1 LSAGRLGRLAL
12 AVMLLALPSFAVSR
26 PASVSGYVRDTSGI
40 AQMGAVV
47 EIVSSGTLQ
56 SLTVF
61 TDDHGFYSLSGLTPG
76 NYHVRVS
83 AASFLPSLREN
94 VNLRAGANRAVN
106 ITLNTLFEA
115 IQTLPRKNGSSD
127 QDDWKWTLR
136 SSSNRPILRVLDNGP
151 VVVTSAHHGSESSD
165 DQVLKA
171 RVAFLS
177 GVGADD
183 FNGSNDMNTA
193 FSVERSIFNSGMLSV
208 NGNVGYG
215 SGPTAT
221 VLHAAY
227 SHTMPDGSNPQ
238 VALTMRRFATPD
250 TDMHLAALQALAFS
264 ASDSINIGDKLGL
277 SFGSELQTVQFTG
290 RVTAVRPF
298 GSADYHLTPNTVVE
312 YRYATSE
319 PNMRMAKGFDTA
331 PADLSESGPRASL
344 VGWQPSLERAH
355 HHEISVS
362 RRFGNT
368 NLQFAAFADRVG
380 NIALNGTGDVTA
392 ELGDALPDVYSN
404 TFSYNGGE
412 LDTNGLR
419 FVVERKL
426 LPSLTA
432 TLDYAYGGVLN
443 VAPNSSWD
451 SLRPA
456 LYTAR
461 RHAVATK
468 VSGTI
473 PVTRTRWIS
482 SYRWTSGE
490 ALTPVDMFN
499 ASPGQSEPYWS
510 LFIRQPI
517 PGTSFV
523 PGHMEALLEVRNL
536 LAEGYVPV
544 ISQDGGTVYLVQAP
558 RVIRGGVSFTF

>member
-1 LSAGRLGRLAL
+1 MMLSLP
-12 AVMLLALPSFAVSR
+12 LLASGR
-26 PASVSGYVRDTSGI
+26 PATVSGYVRNSAGV
-40 AQMGAVV
+40 AQMGALV
-47 EIVSSGTLQ
+47 EVVSSGTLQ
-56 SLTVF
+56 TLTVF
-61 TDDHGFYSLSGLTPG
+61 TDDHGFYSLGGLTPG

-83 AASFLPSLREN
+83 ANAFLPSLREN
-94 VNLRAGANRAVN
+94 VSLRAGANRVVN

-115 IQTLPRKNGSSD
+115 IQTLPRRTGQSD

-136 SSSNRPILRVLDNGP
+136 SSSNRPILRVLDSGP
-151 VVVTSAHHGSESSD
+151 VVVTAASNRGESSD

-177 GVGADD
+177 GVGAEDLS
-183 FNGSNDMNTA
+183 GSNDMSTA
-193 FSVERSIFNSGMLSV
+193 FSVEHSIFNSGMLSV

-250 TDMHLAALQALAFS
+250 TDMHLAALQALSFS
-264 ASDSINIGDKLGL
+264 ASDSINVGDRLGL

-290 RVTAVRPF
+290 RVTAFRPF
-298 GSADYHLTPNTVVE
+298 GSADYHLSPNTVVE

-319 PNMRMAKGFDTA
+319 PNMRMVKGFDTA

-355 HHEISVS
+355 HHELSLS
-362 RRFGNT
+362 RRIGNT
-368 NLQFAAFADRVG
+368 NLQFAVFADRVG
-380 NIALNGTGDVTA
+380 NVALNGTGDITA

-404 TFSYNGGE
+404 TFSYNGSD

-419 FVVERKL
+419 FVVERRL

-432 TLDYAYGGVLN
+432 TLDYAYGGVLD
-443 VAPNSSWD
+443 VAPNTDWD

-456 LYTAR
+456 IHTER
-461 RHAVATK
+461 RHAVAGK
-468 VSGTI
+468 VTGTI
-473 PVTRTRWIS
+473 PLTKTRWIS
-482 SYRWTSGE
+482 SYRWTSGD

-499 ASPGQSEPYWS
+499 ASPGQAEPYWS

-517 PGTSFV
+517 PGTNFM

-536 LAEGYVPV
+536 LAEGYMPV
-544 ISQDGGTVYLVQAP
+544 LSRDGSTVYLVQAP

>member
-1 LSAGRLGRLAL
+1 
-12 AVMLLALPSFAVSR
+12 
-26 PASVSGYVRDTSGI
+26 
-40 AQMGAVV
+40 
-47 EIVSSGTLQ
+47 
-56 SLTVF
+56 
-61 TDDHGFYSLSGLTPG
+61 
-76 NYHVRVS
+76 
-83 AASFLPSLREN
+83 
-94 VNLRAGANRAVN
+94 
-106 ITLNTLFEA
+106 
-115 IQTLPRKNGSSD
+115 
-127 QDDWKWTLR
+127 
-136 SSSNRPILRVLDNGP
+136 
-151 VVVTSAHHGSESSD
+151 
-165 DQVLKA
+165 
-171 RVAFLS
+171 
-177 GVGADD
+177 
-183 FNGSNDMNTA
+183 MNTA

>member
-1 LSAGRLGRLAL
+1 
-12 AVMLLALPSFAVSR
+12 
-26 PASVSGYVRDTSGI
+26 
-40 AQMGAVV
+40 
-47 EIVSSGTLQ
+47 
-56 SLTVF
+56 
-61 TDDHGFYSLSGLTPG
+61 
-76 NYHVRVS
+76 
-83 AASFLPSLREN
+83 
-94 VNLRAGANRAVN
+94 
-106 ITLNTLFEA
+106 
-115 IQTLPRKNGSSD
+115 
-127 QDDWKWTLR
+127 
-136 SSSNRPILRVLDNGP
+136 
-151 VVVTSAHHGSESSD
+151 
-165 DQVLKA
+165 
-171 RVAFLS
+171 
-177 GVGADD
+177 
-183 FNGSNDMNTA
+183 
-193 FSVERSIFNSGMLSV
+193 
-208 NGNVGYG
+208 
-215 SGPTAT
+215 
-221 VLHAAY
+221 
-227 SHTMPDGSNPQ
+227 
-238 VALTMRRFATPD
+238 
-250 TDMHLAALQALAFS
+250 LAALQALAFS